1 MKYRITFPT
10 QKELDLHES
19 YISIVT
25 LESDII
31 VCSFVYKSRR
41 PLGWIT
47 KKAIGKIIDAKPIK
61 DKEHIPG
68 IKEDEKH
75 WFLRCNSKTET
86 NGDFPEIINKI
97 FLKKIDNLLKNE

>member
-19 YISIVT
+19 YISIT
-25 LESDII
+25 IKKPDII

-41 PLGWIT
+41 PFGWIT
-47 KKAIGKIIDAKPIK
+47 KNAIGKIIDAEPIN
-61 DKEHIPG
+61 KEHIPG

-75 WFLRCNSKTET
+75 WFLKCNSKTET

>member
-1 MKYRITFPT
+1 MY
-10 QKELDLHES
+10 ES
-19 YISIVT
+19 YISKTT
-25 LESDII
+25 LESDIT
-31 VCSFVYKSRR
+31 VFSFVYKNRR

-47 KKAIGKIIDAKPIK
+47 KKAIGKIIDAEPIK
-61 DKEHIPG
+61 ELFPG

>member
-19 YISIVT
+19 YISITT

-47 KKAIGKIIDAKPIK
+47 KNAIGKIIDAEPIK
-61 DKEHIPG
+61 ELFPG

-75 WFLRCNSKTET
+75 WFLRCNSKTKT
-86 NGDFPEIINKI
+86 NGDFPKIINKI

>member
-19 YISIVT
+19 YISIANIKP
-25 LESDII
+25 DII
-31 VCSFVYKSRR
+31 ICYFIYKNRR
-41 PLGWIT
+41 PFGWIT
-47 KKAIGKIIDAKPIK
+47 KNAIGKIIDAEPIK
-61 DKEHIPG
+61 ELIPG

-75 WFLRCNSKTET
+75 WFLRCDSKTEI
-86 NGDFPEIINKI
+86 NGEFPIIINKI

>member
-1 MKYRITFPT
+1 MKYEITFPT

-19 YISIVT
+19 YISIAI
-25 LESDII
+25 EKPDII
-31 VCSFVYKSRR
+31 ICYFIYKNRR
-41 PLGWIT
+41 PFGWIT
-47 KKAIGKIIDAKPIK
+47 KNAIGKIIDAEPI
-61 DKEHIPG
+61 KEHIPG

-86 NGDFPEIINKI
+86 NGDFPIIINKI